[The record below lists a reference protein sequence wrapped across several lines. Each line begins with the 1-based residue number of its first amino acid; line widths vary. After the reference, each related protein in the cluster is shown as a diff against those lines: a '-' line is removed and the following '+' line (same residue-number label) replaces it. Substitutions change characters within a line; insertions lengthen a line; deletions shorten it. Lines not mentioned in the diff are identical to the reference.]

1 MNNFFN
7 YFFGI
12 VEEEFNKIYIVSNTL
27 DDMDYFN
34 CFERR

>member
-1 MNNFFN
+1 MSNFFD
-7 YFFGI
+7 YFFEVSI
-12 VEEEFNKIYIVSNTL
+12 DEFNKMFIVSNTL